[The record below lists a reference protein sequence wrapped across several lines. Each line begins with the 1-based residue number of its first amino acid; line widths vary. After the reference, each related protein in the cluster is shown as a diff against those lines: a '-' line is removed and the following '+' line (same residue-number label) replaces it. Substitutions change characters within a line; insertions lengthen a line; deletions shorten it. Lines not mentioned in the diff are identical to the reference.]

1 MKERE
6 HRDAGNASGFD
17 VSTRCA
23 RSPLRFDPSD
33 DTPNPEPWKF
43 AMAGRGLPAMT
54 DRLLTT
60 KSRGDS
66 GMRLTSIPP
75 AGNYRLSRA
84 QYQSE
89 YTLFSPSDCPTNQD
103 HLSSHY
109 GSHGKLRLDSLR
121 TECGDRDNADPVRA
135 FVPISGADNH
145 TQRPRVAHGVQF
157 EAVAH
162 PQQRIHGGIHLPG
175 PQLHLEC
182 APVSVAESRFESS
195 VSAILGTYLA
205 MSDF

>member
-6 HRDAGNASGFD
+6 HRDAGNASGFG

-33 DTPNPEPWKF
+33 DTPNPEAWKF

-66 GMRLTSIPP
+66 GMRLTSIQP

-103 HLSSHY
+103 HL
-109 GSHGKLRLDSLR
+109 
-121 TECGDRDNADPVRA
+121 T
-135 FVPISGADNH
+135 
-145 TQRPRVAHGVQF
+145 
-157 EAVAH
+157 
-162 PQQRIHGGIHLPG
+162 
-175 PQLHLEC
+175 
-182 APVSVAESRFESS
+182 
-195 VSAILGTYLA
+195 
-205 MSDF
+205 

>member
-6 HRDAGNASGFD
+6 HRDAGNASGFG

-33 DTPNPEPWKF
+33 DTPNPEAWKF

-66 GMRLTSIPP
+66 GMRLTSIQP

-103 HLSSHY
+103 HLT
-109 GSHGKLRLDSLR
+109 G
-121 TECGDRDNADPVRA
+121 
-135 FVPISGADNH
+135 
-145 TQRPRVAHGVQF
+145 
-157 EAVAH
+157 
-162 PQQRIHGGIHLPG
+162 LP
-175 PQLHLEC
+175 LVLE
-182 APVSVAESRFESS
+182 
-195 VSAILGTYLA
+195 LA
-205 MSDF
+205 